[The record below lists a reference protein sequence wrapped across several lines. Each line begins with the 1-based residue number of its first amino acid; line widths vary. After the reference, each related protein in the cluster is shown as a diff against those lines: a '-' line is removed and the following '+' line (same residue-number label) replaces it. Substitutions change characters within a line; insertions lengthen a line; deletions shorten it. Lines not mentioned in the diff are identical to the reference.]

1 MRMYWEKEVRTQ
13 KDLPE
18 ERYFRSTGVFRAGF
32 ESGVEI
38 VGVSANSWE
47 VYWENLR
54 QISPADKYVASPEL
68 ITCAGMSFESLV
80 NSKDLINQR
89 IDNVVDLSN
98 NFSNSYFLLGTPLFV
113 NEKPRNSVL
122 VIKSG
127 EIVGITNKRH
137 GATDEENSFFEM
149 IPEEAPLFL
158 PEANVGVVICSDFG
172 LASLYAGCD
181 PETID
186 EVLRIS
192 SRNNLIGKSVSILP
206 EGVKS
211 LLLVSCWGVG
221 SRYVEAGEQDQYY
234 KNQLMSI
241 AWRVMRNSEVRELI
255 VVDRVPMNLSEEQMR
270 LTPTKPYN
278 GVIRSR

>member
-1 MRMYWEKEVRTQ
+1 MYWEKEVRTQ

-18 ERYFRSTGVFRAGF
+18 ERYFRSTGVFRAKF
-32 ESGVEI
+32 ESGVE
-38 VGVSANSWE
+38 VAGVSANSWE
-47 VYWENLR
+47 VYWDHLR
-54 QISPADKYVASPEL
+54 LVSTSDKYVVSPEL
-68 ITCAGMSFESLV
+68 ITCAGMNFGSLI
-80 NSKDLINQR
+80 NNKDLINRR
-89 IDNVVDLSN
+89 IDSVVNLSKN
-98 NFSNSYFLLGTPLFV
+98 LGDSYFLLGTPLFV
-113 NEKPRNSVL
+113 NDKPRNSVL

-127 EIVGITNKRH
+127 EIVGVTNKRH

-149 IPEEAPLFL
+149 IPEESPLLL
-158 PEANVGVVICSDFG
+158 PNTNTAIVICSDFG

-181 PETID
+181 PETVD

-192 SRNNLIGKSVSILP
+192 GRNNLVGRTVSILP
-206 EGVKS
+206 EDLESV
-211 LLLVSCWGVG
+211 LLVSCWGVG

-241 AWRVMRNSEVRELI
+241 AWRIMKNSSVKEVV
-255 VVDRVPMNLSEEQMR
+255 VVDRVPTNLSETQMR